1 MKYINMS
8 SDVNKEL
15 MNEYNP
21 KISTYNKLADQ
32 DLRMSIMSGATGIA
46 MLGLSIMNIVSGEY
60 EKVIPCAM
68 LSAVGVH
75 TAITSAK
82 EYQENKLQAK
92 RLADQLTGKLVCG
105 EVFEVFDN
113 IDDNTQCDY
122 CDKTDNDME
131 R

>member
-60 EKVIPCAM
+60 
-68 LSAVGVH
+68 
-75 TAITSAK
+75 
-82 EYQENKLQAK
+82 
-92 RLADQLTGKLVCG
+92 
-105 EVFEVFDN
+105 
-113 IDDNTQCDY
+113 
-122 CDKTDNDME
+122 
-131 R
+131 

>member
-1 MKYINMS
+1 
-8 SDVNKEL
+8 
-15 MNEYNP
+15 
-21 KISTYNKLADQ
+21 
-32 DLRMSIMSGATGIA
+32 
-46 MLGLSIMNIVSGEY
+46 
-60 EKVIPCAM
+60 M

-105 EVFEVFDN
+105 EVVEVFDN